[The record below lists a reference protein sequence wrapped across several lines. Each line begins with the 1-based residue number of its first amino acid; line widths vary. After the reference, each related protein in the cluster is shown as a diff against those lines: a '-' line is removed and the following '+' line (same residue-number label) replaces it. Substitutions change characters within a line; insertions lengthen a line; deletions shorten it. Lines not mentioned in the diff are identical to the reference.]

1 LVRKFNRLELGRSRG
16 ETFPTHALSSSQT
29 TAGGTS
35 GPAWRTSASRRS
47 SAIWSPRHRWSASAR
62 RSHRSWT

>member
-35 GPAWRTSASRRS
+35 GPAWRRALPEDPRRYG
-47 SAIWSPRHRWSASAR
+47 HRGTDEAHQRGAR
-62 RSHRSWT
+62 TDPEL